1 MKRSSC
7 HERIINLKWQLDTLI
22 RLDTGGNHGKMSG
35 VLSNCVRAR
44 GDNSRGRGYRARRG
58 TDRDRGTIDKPG
70 TYTLVHNLP
79 GPLSGPGDC
88 LEIAADFVTIDLAGF
103 TISGPGGGAGI
114 AALTSGQ
121 GLAVRNGSISGFTIG
136 IDLKLADGS
145 IVEGLRVV
153 GTSVSNVD
161 GTIASGIMKGN
172 TVISYQTGIIATGTV
187 TGNYALSNSSIGFLI
202 GAGSTVIGNTATGG
216 RGGFLVSCPSN
227 VTEQT
232 KELFQEIS
240 IQVSTNFPQLD
251 LQFKVTDI
259 FANLPV

>member
-1 MKRSSC
+1 MGRRAAFFPIVFALGAIILAGGAIAREEGPTEIEKR
-7 HERIINLKWQLDTLI
+7 R
-22 RLDTGGNHGKMSG
+22 
-35 VLSNCVRAR
+35 
-44 GDNSRGRGYRARRG
+44 
-58 TDRDRGTIDKPG
+58 TIDKPG
-70 TYTLVHNLP
+70 SYKLVNNLT

-88 LEIAADFVTIDLAGF
+88 LEIAADFVTIGLAGF

-121 GLAVRNGSISGFTIG
+121 GLAVRTGSISGFTIG

-153 GTSVSNVD
+153 GTSFSNVD
-161 GTIASGIMKGN
+161 GTIASGIVKGN

-202 GAGSTVIGNTATGG
+202 GTGSTVIGNTATGG

-227 VTEQT
+227 VTDNTAINNTVDNITLENT
-232 KELFQEIS
+232 GCNN
-240 IQVSTNFPQLD
+240 TNNVAP
-251 LQFKVTDI
+251 
-259 FANLPV
+259 